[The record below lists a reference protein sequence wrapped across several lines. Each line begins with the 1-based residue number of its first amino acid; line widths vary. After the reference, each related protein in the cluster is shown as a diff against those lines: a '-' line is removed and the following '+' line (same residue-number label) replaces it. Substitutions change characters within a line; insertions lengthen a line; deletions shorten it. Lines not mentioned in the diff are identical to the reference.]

1 MQYNIEDNFDFYSEL
16 LKIKNGMEEPKLKE
30 DGENVCLISNI
41 QLTDK
46 YVTLTC
52 GHKFNYIPLYHDV
65 YNHKTKYNTKENNID
80 RLKYYEIRCPYC
92 RKKQNK
98 LLPYY
103 PELISEKT
111 HGVNN
116 IDANYLMFV
125 NDYKI
130 RILSKYSKQ
139 MKKKN
144 NSSEPSGPEGPS
156 IDNSLLCGSILK
168 YGIHKGEKCNKNIFK
183 DNYCKRH
190 YTLNNKIII

>member
-1 MQYNIEDNFDFYSEL
+1 MQYNIEDNIDFYSEL
-16 LKIKNGMEEPKLKE
+16 LKIQNGMEEPQLKD
-30 DGENVCLISNI
+30 DGEDVCLISNT
-41 QLTDK
+41 QLTDN
-46 YVTLTC
+46 YVTLLC

-65 YNHKTKYNTKENNID
+65 YNHKTKYNTKENNND

-125 NDYKI
+125 DDYKI

-139 MKKKN
+139 MKIKN
-144 NSSEPSGPEGPS
+144 NSSAPSV
-156 IDNSLLCGSILK
+156 DNSLLCGSILK
-168 YGIHKGEKCNKNIFK
+168 YGINKGGKCNKPIFK
-183 DNYCKRH
+183 DHFCKRH
-190 YTLNNKIII
+190 YTLNNKILI